1 MRSSFLPRARR
12 WIGASALAI
21 IVGISGGSAFFAAS
35 SQMASAEGTSASSA
49 SSAQVTPAAQVTV
62 PAATAPA
69 GFADLVDA
77 VKPAVVSIHV
87 EGHEQANPM
96 DDQGYNDQ
104 VPDFPGNGFLRKF
117 FGQQHGQGGHN
128 NQDGGNQPQQP
139 DQQPQGQPFA
149 ADGSGF
155 LISADGYIVTNNHV
169 VENASKVTVIMDDG
183 TQKTATI
190 VGTDQRSDLAV
201 VKIDG
206 TNLPFVKFAQDDA
219 RVGDFVIAIGNPFG
233 FGGTVTAGIV
243 SALDRDFPGY
253 DYGDVLQID
262 AAINKGN
269 SGGPTFNTKG
279 EVVGV
284 NSDIVTPNEGNIGLA
299 FDIPAKTVEQIANS
313 LIKSGTVTRGYLG
326 VNIQPVTPDIAN
338 SLGLTSVKGA
348 LVSQAIGEDSPGAKA
363 GVKAGDVITAVD
375 GEQIDDAKSLSRVIG
390 SKAPGTTVQL
400 TIWRDGKSI
409 TVSVTLGTFNDK
421 TQNQP
426 AKPAPANTPDQSSV
440 QTDVGLTLVPNS
452 KGDGAL
458 VQDVDPNSAAAGKFD
473 PGETILDVNGTK
485 VSNGKDFEDAIKAL
499 RDAGKTTA
507 LIKVHVD
514 NQGDAFVGLPL
525 GTDSS
530 K

>member
-1 MRSSFLPRARR
+1 M
-12 WIGASALAI
+12 
-21 IVGISGGSAFFAAS
+21 AA
-35 SQMASAEGTSASSA
+35 
-49 SSAQVTPAAQVTV
+49 
-62 PAATAPA
+62 A
-69 GFADLVDA
+69 GQ
-77 VKPAVVSIHV
+77 
-87 EGHEQANPM
+87 GQ
-96 DDQGYNDQ
+96 DQGNGQ
-104 VPDFPGNGFLRKF
+104 SQGNGN
-117 FGQQHGQGGHN
+117 GQGGS
-128 NQDGGNQPQQP
+128 QPDQPQQGP
-139 DQQPQGQPFA
+139 AFA

-169 VENASKVTVIMDDG
+169 VENASKVTVVMDNGDE
-183 TQKTATI
+183 KTATI
-190 VGTDQRSDLAV
+190 VGTDERSDLAV

-206 TNLPFVKFAQDDA
+206 GTGLPFVKFAQDDA
-219 RVGDFVIAIGNPFG
+219 RVGDWVIAIGNPFG

-299 FDIPAKTVEQIANS
+299 FDIPAKTVQQIADS

-348 LVSQAIGEDSPGAKA
+348 LVSQAIGNDSPGAKA

-390 SKAPGTTVQL
+390 SKPPGTTVQL
-400 TIWRDGKSI
+400 TIWRDGKSM
-409 TVSVTLGTFNDK
+409 TLSVTLGTLNDK
-421 TQNQP
+421 AQAQP
-426 AKPAPANTPDQSSV
+426 TPPAPTTTPDQSSV

-452 KGDGAL
+452 KGDGVL
-458 VQDVDPNSAAAGKFD
+458 VQNVDPNSVAAGKFD
-473 PGETILDVNGTK
+473 TGETILDVNGTK
-485 VSNGKDFEDAIKAL
+485 VSNGQDFENAIKAL

-507 LIKVHVD
+507 LVKVHVQD
-514 NQGDAFVGLPL
+514 QDAYVGLPL
-525 GTDSS
+525 GNASS